1 MLLTLLDSKERIPV
15 AGRVAWVTPAGAG
28 GNRTA
33 GIGAQFGEKDPGVA
47 QAKIE
52 AICKWRAQLG
62 STHIHDVNT
71 TCYARFTVHGSQ
83 TDHSPITE
91 IPLTLRV

>member
-52 AICKWRAQLG
+52 AILSGVLNSVRR
-62 STHIHDVNT
+62 THT
-71 TCYARFTVHGSQ
+71 M
-83 TDHSPITE
+83 
-91 IPLTLRV
+91 